1 MPKSDPNE
9 DDTSR
14 RVPSGDEFQGQWR
27 TVSDKEKL
35 ELVDDA
41 KDFKKRRERAF
52 LLLSREGE
60 KRGIP

>member
-1 MPKSDPNE
+1 MAKSDPNE
-9 DDTSR
+9 NGTSH
-14 RVPSGDEFQGQWR
+14 RVPSGDEFQGQGR

-41 KDFKKRRERAF
+41 KDFKKRRERTF

-60 KRGIP
+60 E